1 MALSLFQWIG
11 VGLGVAIVLIPTA
24 RWFWKKFDQPSKRSL
39 EIMKRHEEDAEE
51 AEVWA
56 GIEAQ
61 VEAETAAKREFEM
74 KQREKQERSGK
85 SLDEDTS
92 ANAWTKLGVDVPIQ
106 PVEREE
112 APPVILEKAIEE
124 SDSDDEVEF
133 EETPD
138 VPDVPEEAEEPEE
151 ADVPEEAAMPDEP
164 DEPDEAEEP
173 DWELVEKMSKLA
185 EPVGGVPAAPDLD
198 ELSDEESGSK
208 EEDPDWPF
216 YW

>member
-24 RWFWKKFDQPSKRSL
+24 KWFWKKFDQPSKRAL

-61 VEAETAAKREFEM
+61 VEAEVAAKREFEM

-92 ANAWTKLGVDVPIQ
+92 TNAWTKLGVDVPIQ

-112 APPVILEKAIEE
+112 APPVTLEKAKDE
-124 SDSDDEVEF
+124 SDSDSEAEF
-133 EETPD
+133 EES
-138 VPDVPEEAEEPEE
+138 
-151 ADVPEEAAMPDEP
+151 PDEP
-164 DEPDEAEEP
+164 DEPEEAGEPEEPEEP

-185 EPVGGVPAAPDLD
+185 EPVDGVPDAPNLD
-198 ELSDEESGSK
+198 ELSDEESVSND
-208 EEDPDWPF
+208 EDPDWPF

>member
-24 RWFWKKFDQPSKRSL
+24 RWFWKKFDQPSKRAL

-61 VEAETAAKREFEM
+61 VESEIAAKREFEM

-85 SLDEDTS
+85 SLDEDKSTD
-92 ANAWTKLGVDVPIQ
+92 AWTKLGIDVPIQ

-112 APPVILEKAIEE
+112 VPPILEEAIDE
-124 SDSDDEVEF
+124 SDSDDETEH
-133 EETPD
+133 EES
-138 VPDVPEEAEEPEE
+138 
-151 ADVPEEAAMPDEP
+151 PDEL
-164 DEPDEAEEP
+164 DEP

-185 EPVGGVPAAPDLD
+185 EPVDGVPDAPDLD
-198 ELSDEESGSK
+198 ELSGEEFGSK

>member
-24 RWFWKKFDQPSKRSL
+24 KWFWKKFDQPSKRAL

-61 VEAETAAKREFEM
+61 VEAETATKREFEM

-92 ANAWTKLGVDVPIQ
+92 TNAWTKLGVDVPIQ

-112 APPVILEKAIEE
+112 APPVILEKAIDE
-124 SDSDDEVEF
+124 SDSDDEAEF
-133 EETPD
+133 EESPDEPD
-138 VPDVPEEAEEPEE
+138 VPD
-151 ADVPEEAAMPDEP
+151 EP
-164 DEPDEAEEP
+164 DEP

-185 EPVGGVPAAPDLD
+185 EPVDGVPDAPNLD
-198 ELSDEESGSK
+198 ELSDEESVSND
-208 EEDPDWPF
+208 EDPDWPF

>member
-138 VPDVPEEAEEPEE
+138 VPDVPEEAE
-151 ADVPEEAAMPDEP
+151 MP

>member
-24 RWFWKKFDQPSKRSL
+24 RWFWKRFDQPSKRSL

-51 AEVWA
+51 AKVWA

-61 VEAETAAKREFEM
+61 VEAETAAKREIEM

-92 ANAWTKLGVDVPIQ
+92 TNAWTKLGVDVPIQ

-138 VPDVPEEAEEPEE
+138 VPEEAE
-151 ADVPEEAAMPDEP
+151 VPDEP
-164 DEPDEAEEP
+164 DEPDEPDSAKEP
-173 DWELVEKMSKLA
+173 DWELVKKMSKLA
-185 EPVGGVPAAPDLD
+185 EPVAGVPDAPDLD

>member
-24 RWFWKKFDQPSKRSL
+24 KWFWKKFDQPSKRAL

-61 VEAETAAKREFEM
+61 VEAETATKREFEM

-92 ANAWTKLGVDVPIQ
+92 TNAWTKLGVDVPIQ

-112 APPVILEKAIEE
+112 APPVILEKAIDE
-124 SDSDDEVEF
+124 SDSDDEAEF
-133 EETPD
+133 EESPDEPD
-138 VPDVPEEAEEPEE
+138 V
-151 ADVPEEAAMPDEP
+151 PDEP
-164 DEPDEAEEP
+164 DEPDEP

-185 EPVGGVPAAPDLD
+185 EPVDGVPDAPNLD
-198 ELSDEESGSK
+198 ELSDEESVSND
-208 EEDPDWPF
+208 EDPDWPF

>member
-11 VGLGVAIVLIPTA
+11 VGLGLAIVLIPTA
-24 RWFWKKFDQPSKRSL
+24 RWFWKKFDQPSKRAL

-61 VEAETAAKREFEM
+61 VEAEIVAKREFEM

-92 ANAWTKLGVDVPIQ
+92 TNAWTKLGVDVPIQ

-112 APPVILEKAIEE
+112 APPVILEKAKDE
-124 SDSDDEVEF
+124 SDSDEVEF
-133 EETPD
+133 EESPD
-138 VPDVPEEAEEPEE
+138 ESDV
-151 ADVPEEAAMPDEP
+151 PDEP
-164 DEPDEAEEP
+164 DEPDEP

-185 EPVGGVPAAPDLD
+185 EPVDGVPDAPDLD
-198 ELSDEESGSK
+198 ELLDEESGSN

>member
-138 VPDVPEEAEEPEE
+138 VPE
-151 ADVPEEAAMPDEP
+151 
-164 DEPDEAEEP
+164 EAEEP

>member
-24 RWFWKKFDQPSKRSL
+24 KWFWKKFDQPSKRAL

-61 VEAETAAKREFEM
+61 VEAETATKREFEM

-92 ANAWTKLGVDVPIQ
+92 TNAWTKLGVDVPIQ

-112 APPVILEKAIEE
+112 APPVILEKAIDE
-124 SDSDDEVEF
+124 SDSDDEAEF
-133 EETPD
+133 EESPDEPD
-138 VPDVPEEAEEPEE
+138 VPDA
-151 ADVPEEAAMPDEP
+151 PDEP
-164 DEPDEAEEP
+164 DEP

-185 EPVGGVPAAPDLD
+185 EPVDGVPDAPNLD
-198 ELSDEESGSK
+198 ELSDEESVSND
-208 EEDPDWPF
+208 EDPDWPF

>member
-24 RWFWKKFDQPSKRSL
+24 KWFWKKFDQPSKRAL

-61 VEAETAAKREFEM
+61 VEAETATKREFEM

-92 ANAWTKLGVDVPIQ
+92 TNAWTKLGVDVPIQ

-112 APPVILEKAIEE
+112 APPVILEKAIDE
-124 SDSDDEVEF
+124 SDSDDEAEF
-133 EETPD
+133 EESPD
-138 VPDVPEEAEEPEE
+138 A
-151 ADVPEEAAMPDEP
+151 PDEP
-164 DEPDEAEEP
+164 DEPDEP

-185 EPVGGVPAAPDLD
+185 EPVDGVPDAPNLD
-198 ELSDEESGSK
+198 ELSDEESVSND
-208 EEDPDWPF
+208 EDPDWPF

>member
-138 VPDVPEEAEEPEE
+138 VPDLPEEAE
-151 ADVPEEAAMPDEP
+151 AP

>member
-138 VPDVPEEAEEPEE
+138 VPDVPDVPEEAEEAEEAEEPE
-151 ADVPEEAAMPDEP
+151 
-164 DEPDEAEEP
+164 EPDEAEEP
-173 DWELVEKMSKLA
+173 DWELVEKMSKLS

>member
-138 VPDVPEEAEEPEE
+138 VPDVPEEAEEP
-151 ADVPEEAAMPDEP
+151 
-164 DEPDEAEEP
+164 

>member
-24 RWFWKKFDQPSKRSL
+24 KWFWKKFDQPSKRAL

-61 VEAETAAKREFEM
+61 VEAETATKREFEM

-92 ANAWTKLGVDVPIQ
+92 TNAWTKLGVDVPIQ

-112 APPVILEKAIEE
+112 APPVILEKAIDE
-124 SDSDDEVEF
+124 SDSDDEAEF
-133 EETPD
+133 EESPDEPD
-138 VPDVPEEAEEPEE
+138 V
-151 ADVPEEAAMPDEP
+151 PDEP
-164 DEPDEAEEP
+164 DEPDVPDEP

-185 EPVGGVPAAPDLD
+185 EPVDGVPDAPNLD
-198 ELSDEESGSK
+198 ELSDEESVSND
-208 EEDPDWPF
+208 EDPDWPF

>member
-138 VPDVPEEAEEPEE
+138 VPDVPDEAEEPEE
-151 ADVPEEAAMPDEP
+151 
-164 DEPDEAEEP
+164 PDEADEP

>member
-24 RWFWKKFDQPSKRSL
+24 KWFWKKFDQPSKRAL

-61 VEAETAAKREFEM
+61 VEAETATKREFEM

-92 ANAWTKLGVDVPIQ
+92 TNAWTKLGVDVPIQ

-112 APPVILEKAIEE
+112 APPVILEKAIDE
-124 SDSDDEVEF
+124 SDSDDEAEF
-133 EETPD
+133 EESPDEPD
-138 VPDVPEEAEEPEE
+138 VPDA
-151 ADVPEEAAMPDEP
+151 PDEP
-164 DEPDEAEEP
+164 DEPDAPDEPDEP

-185 EPVGGVPAAPDLD
+185 EPVDGVPDAPNLD
-198 ELSDEESGSK
+198 ELSDEESVSND
-208 EEDPDWPF
+208 EDPDWPF

>member
-138 VPDVPEEAEEPEE
+138 VPDVPDEAEEPEE
-151 ADVPEEAAMPDEP
+151 
-164 DEPDEAEEP
+164 PDEADEP
-173 DWELVEKMSKLA
+173 DWELVERMSKLA

>member
-24 RWFWKKFDQPSKRSL
+24 RWFWKKFDQPSKRAL

-61 VEAETAAKREFEM
+61 VESEIAAKREFEM

-85 SLDEDTS
+85 SLDEDKSTD
-92 ANAWTKLGVDVPIQ
+92 AWTKLGIDVPIQ

-112 APPVILEKAIEE
+112 VPPILEEVIDE

-133 EETPD
+133 EEN
-138 VPDVPEEAEEPEE
+138 PETTEE
-151 ADVPEEAAMPDEP
+151 PDEP
-164 DEPDEAEEP
+164 DEPDVIDVTDEP
-173 DWELVEKMSKLA
+173 DWELVEKMSKLG
-185 EPVGGVPAAPDLD
+185 EPVDGVPDAPDLD
-198 ELSDEESGSK
+198 ELSGEEFGSK

>member
-138 VPDVPEEAEEPEE
+138 VPEEAEEPEE
-151 ADVPEEAAMPDEP
+151 ADVPE
-164 DEPDEAEEP
+164 EAEEP

>member
-138 VPDVPEEAEEPEE
+138 VPDVPEEAE
-151 ADVPEEAAMPDEP
+151 AP

>member
-11 VGLGVAIVLIPTA
+11 VGLAVAIVLIPTA
-24 RWFWKKFDQPSKRSL
+24 RWFWKKFDQPSKRAL

-61 VEAETAAKREFEM
+61 VESELAAKREFEM

-85 SLDEDTS
+85 SLDEDKSTD
-92 ANAWTKLGVDVPIQ
+92 AWTKLGIDVPIQ

-112 APPVILEKAIEE
+112 STPVILEDTIDE
-124 SDSDDEVEF
+124 SDSEDETEH
-133 EETPD
+133 EES
-138 VPDVPEEAEEPEE
+138 PEERK
-151 ADVPEEAAMPDEP
+151 
-164 DEPDEAEEP
+164 EP
-173 DWELVEKMSKLA
+173 DWELVEKMAKLA
-185 EPVGGVPAAPDLD
+185 EPVAGVPNAPDLD
-198 ELSDEESGSK
+198 ELSAEEIEPK

>member
-24 RWFWKKFDQPSKRSL
+24 KWFWKKFDQPSKRAL

-61 VEAETAAKREFEM
+61 VEAETATKREFEM

-92 ANAWTKLGVDVPIQ
+92 TNAWTKLGVDVPIQ

-112 APPVILEKAIEE
+112 APPVILEKAIDE
-124 SDSDDEVEF
+124 SDSDDEAEF
-133 EETPD
+133 EESPDEPD
-138 VPDVPEEAEEPEE
+138 VPDA
-151 ADVPEEAAMPDEP
+151 PDEP
-164 DEPDEAEEP
+164 DEPDEP

-185 EPVGGVPAAPDLD
+185 EPVDGVPDAPNLD
-198 ELSDEESGSK
+198 ELSDEESVSND
-208 EEDPDWPF
+208 EDPDWPF

>member
-138 VPDVPEEAEEPEE
+138 VPEEAE
-151 ADVPEEAAMPDEP
+151 MP